1 MNTLALMPSGINTI
15 QTPSGLTTP
24 SMPDNGSGQFSDILM
39 QQLQATNEAQQ
50 AAQASVQAVEDGNG
64 DINNAVL
71 DMQKASLMFSTTHAV
86 TQKLMTAYS
95 DIMNT
100 QI

>member
-1 MNTLALMPSGINTI
+1 MNTLPLAPSGVHTI
-15 QTPSGLTTP
+15 QSPLLKPEETGPTS
-24 SMPDNGSGQFSDILM
+24 DGSFADILTS
-39 QQLQATNEAQQ
+39 QLNATNAAQQ
-50 AAQASVQAVEDGNG
+50 IAAQSIAEVEQGTG
-64 DINNAVL
+64 EINNAMI

-86 TQKLMTAYS
+86 TQKLISAYS